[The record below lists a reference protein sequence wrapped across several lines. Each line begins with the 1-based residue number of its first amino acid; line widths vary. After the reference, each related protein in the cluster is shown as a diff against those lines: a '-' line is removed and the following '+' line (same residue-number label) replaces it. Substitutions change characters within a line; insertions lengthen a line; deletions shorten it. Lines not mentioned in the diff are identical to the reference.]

1 MFQLKKIARRYKSQ
15 CDELT
20 KEKDE
25 LNKKLAEDK
34 PENPEN
40 PEQENAIKT
49 LNEEKKSLQD
59 EVEKL
64 TQLSSASKVKGNVLQ
79 VGWFKVKTKHR
90 RNKCL

>member
-1 MFQLKKIARRYKSQ
+1 M
-15 CDELT
+15 
-20 KEKDE
+20 
-25 LNKKLAEDK
+25 NKKLAEEK

-64 TQLSSASKVKGNVLQ
+64 TQLSTASKVKGNVL
-79 VGWFKVKTKHR
+79 
-90 RNKCL
+90 